1 MAQLDWSAADAQY
14 IRNFFGQPTGQKFL
28 RILRAHIPKVR
39 AVKLEE
45 VQIEALKKQ
54 GAEDLYDVI
63 IEKAGDIQPEYHE
76 GRDWVDLSKEGD

>member
-1 MAQLDWSAADAQY
+1 MQLDWSAADAQY
-14 IRNFFGQPTGQKFL
+14 IRNVFSQPTGQKFL

-63 IEKAGDIQPEYHE
+63 IDKAGDVQPEYQE
-76 GRDWVDLSKEGD
+76 GRDWVDLNKEGD